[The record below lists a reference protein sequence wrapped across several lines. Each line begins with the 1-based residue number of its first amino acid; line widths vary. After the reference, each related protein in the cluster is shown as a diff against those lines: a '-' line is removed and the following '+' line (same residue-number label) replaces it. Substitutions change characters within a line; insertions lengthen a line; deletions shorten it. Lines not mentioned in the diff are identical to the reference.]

1 MRKLKVSH
9 SIPLGAD
16 RAGWQAKSAIV
27 IAGSRLHFQI
37 CSTLWN
43 RHNRR
48 NIERQG
54 MEPAPQRIK
63 KTTWKEFLAQLRFT
77 HRFVCLLLR
86 SLKAAGSAL

>member
-1 MRKLKVSH
+1 
-9 SIPLGAD
+9 
-16 RAGWQAKSAIV
+16 
-27 IAGSRLHFQI
+27 
-37 CSTLWN
+37 
-43 RHNRR
+43 
-48 NIERQG
+48 